1 MGSANTVRVVSWAFP
16 QCIPEL
22 EAVALFFSPRPTLEL
37 CDSSPLLSLPLWLA
51 SPSVCLQDTPMQRRV
66 DTMLAERRRCFVT
79 AERDT
84 KAVYPTR
91 TKCSDNYCSYLSSEM
106 GVWTTRVPST
116 QHEQRRATNRVRSRV
131 QMITT
136 NLLLL
141 PNVVV
146 SNGNLP
152 QA

>member
-1 MGSANTVRVVSWAFP
+1 MGSTNTVRVVSWAFSLVS
-16 QCIPEL
+16 QSL
-22 EAVALFFSPRPTLEL
+22 TRWRYYSHLVR
-37 CDSSPLLSLPLWLA
+37 LLSCATRRRCCRFRCGWHLPR
-51 SPSVCLQDTPMQRRV
+51 SVCKTHRCKEESVR
-66 DTMLAERRRCFVT
+66 RRRCFVT

-116 QHEQRRATNRVRSRV
+116 QHEQRRATNRVSSRV